1 MLRRLNGWQRLWVLA
16 TILYLGPVCV
26 VAIDSFP
33 KARDYTRTRVDDSIE
48 AVGRY
53 METTTTGYTF
63 EGAYAVRQKY
73 YGDLSDDEII
83 DRISTKFKGKVDL
96 SRIELEYLRKLDG
109 LRGEQ
114 AKILG
119 YALMW
124 WLIPSLSLYL
134 LGLAVAWVIR
144 GFRGESRH

>member
-1 MLRRLNGWQRLWVLA
+1 MYAWKG
-16 TILYLGPVCV
+16 IH
-26 VAIDSFP
+26 DS
-33 KARDYTRTRVDDSIE
+33 RG

-53 METTTTGYTF
+53 METTTAGYTF

-73 YGDLSDDEII
+73 YGDLSDEEII
-83 DRISTKFKGKVDL
+83 DRLNTKFKGKVDL

-114 AKILG
+114 AKVVG

-124 WLIPSLSLYL
+124 WLIPSSCLYL

-144 GFRGESRH
+144 GFRGEPRQ

>member
-1 MLRRLNGWQRLWVLA
+1 MFKRLNGWQRVWVVV
-16 TILYLGPVCV
+16 TILYLVPVCV

-33 KARDYTRTRVDDSIE
+33 KARDYARTRIHDSIE
-48 AVGRY
+48 AVGRH
-53 METTTTGYTF
+53 METTTAGYTF

-73 YGDLSDDEII
+73 YGGLSDEEII
-83 DRISTKFKGKVDL
+83 DRLNAKFKGKVDF

-114 AKILG
+114 AKVIG
-119 YALMW
+119 YAFMW
-124 WLIPSLSLYL
+124 WLIPSSCLYL

-144 GFRGESRH
+144 GFRDEPRQ